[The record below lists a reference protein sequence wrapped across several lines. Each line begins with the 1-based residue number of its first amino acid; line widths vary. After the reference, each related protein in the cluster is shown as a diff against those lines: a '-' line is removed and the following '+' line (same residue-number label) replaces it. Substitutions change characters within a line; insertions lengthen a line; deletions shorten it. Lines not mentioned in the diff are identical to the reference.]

1 MTFSD
6 LWSRLGHKGSE
17 NYKIKP
23 VLYVGLERTVHS
35 PDIFENV
42 PFYDVNSARKALP
55 PAQVVGY
62 CPATIDAEL
71 LSFYAPYEAILYE
84 MLSRFLPGKNSAS
97 FQDRRAHI
105 WELIR
110 IWEGLFEAL
119 NPTII
124 VCGSMPH
131 RVFDFVAYLVS
142 KRKNIR
148 FVAPE
153 NTSVPHL
160 SYIANGV
167 GALSQ
172 KFEISSE
179 NNAKKLMFD
188 TEKYIQHVKVMKV
201 IDQNI
206 FLPLGCSAALGSTF
220 KARIINKY
228 QHHFGL
234 YFI

>member
-1 MTFSD
+1 MKKTISKDRQASKYMRVEQTKNAIYIMTFSD

-84 MLSRFLPGKNSAS
+84 MLSVFTGKNSAS

-110 IWEGLFEAL
+110 IWE
-119 NPTII
+119 
-124 VCGSMPH
+124 
-131 RVFDFVAYLVS
+131 VFL
-142 KRKNIR
+142 K
-148 FVAPE
+148 
-153 NTSVPHL
+153 H
-160 SYIANGV
+160 
-167 GALSQ
+167 
-172 KFEISSE
+172 
-179 NNAKKLMFD
+179 
-188 TEKYIQHVKVMKV
+188 
-201 IDQNI
+201 
-206 FLPLGCSAALGSTF
+206 
-220 KARIINKY
+220 
-228 QHHFGL
+228 
-234 YFI
+234 